1 MNPVKLKKE
10 ALPFLLVL
18 RTRNNTCL
26 LMCKHFEGPNPFPIC
41 VPQRPEQAPNS
52 SEVLNSNLLYLGL
65 LLEFVM
71 VT

>member
-18 RTRNNTCL
+18 RARNHRCL
-26 LMCKHFEGPNPFPIC
+26 LRCKHFEGSNPIPIC
-41 VPQRPEQAPNS
+41 VPQRPEQVPLA
-52 SEVLNSNLLYLGL
+52 VLNSDLLYLGL

-71 VT
+71 VI